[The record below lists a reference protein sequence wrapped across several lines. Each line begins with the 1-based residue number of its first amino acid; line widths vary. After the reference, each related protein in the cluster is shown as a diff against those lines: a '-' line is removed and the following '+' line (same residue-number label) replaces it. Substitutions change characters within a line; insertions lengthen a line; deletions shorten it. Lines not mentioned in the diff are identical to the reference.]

1 MLISTF
7 EAYFEGK
14 KELFDGLA
22 IFELETKWEKYPVL
36 HLDLNAKKYET
47 SEDLNAILNQYLEQW
62 ESIYGNEKKDR
73 TPEGRFTY
81 IIQRAYDF
89 RESNQSDDSPNM
101 TVITLLLTPTVCST
115 RLVFGIFNAILY
127 GSIR

>member
-47 SEDLNAILNQYLEQW
+47 PEDLNAILNQYLEQW

-73 TPEGRFTY
+73 TPEERFTY

-89 RESNQSDDSPNM
+89 RESNQSDDSP
-101 TVITLLLTPTVCST
+101 I
-115 RLVFGIFNAILY
+115 
-127 GSIR
+127 